1 MKRRPYA
8 FGDSQEESDDDPD
21 QENLRKYKKVSDD
34 LRQQLVQM
42 VDNGA

>member
-1 MKRRPYA
+1 MKRRPFA
-8 FGDSQEESDDDPD
+8 FDDSQEESDDDPD
-21 QENLRKYKKVSDD
+21 PANLRKYKKVSDD